1 MLKINNIDTYYGGL
15 HILKNLTMEVGDGEL
30 VAVLGANGAGKS
42 TLLKAISGLVVPT
55 AGDIEYNG
63 VKIGGLDPPKICQ
76 MGITQVPE
84 GRLVF
89 SGLTVRENLLLGS
102 YLRKDKDGVK
112 QAYNTIY
119 DLFPILK
126 ERTKQLAGTLS
137 GGEQQMLAIARG
149 LMAAPSLILFDEPSL
164 GLAPFLVESV
174 ADTIRAIHERGI
186 TVLLV
191 EQNANM
197 ALRLADRGYVL
208 QVGEIILEGTGREL
222 LVNPEVRAAYL
233 GI

>member
-1 MLKINNIDTYYGGL
+1 MLKIKNIDTYYGGL
-15 HILKNLTMEVGDGEL
+15 HILKNLSMEVGDGEL

-42 TLLKAISGLVVPT
+42 TLLKTISGLVVPT
-55 AGDIEYNG
+55 AGEIEYNG
-63 VKIGGLDPPKICQ
+63 VRIDGLDPPKICQ

-102 YLRKDKDGVK
+102 YLRNDKDGIK

-174 ADTIRAIHERGI
+174 ANTIRAIHERGI

-208 QVGEIILEGTGREL
+208 QVGEIILEGTGKEL
-222 LVNPEVRAAYL
+222 LVNPKIRAAYL

>member
-1 MLKINNIDTYYGGL
+1 
-15 HILKNLTMEVGDGEL
+15 
-30 VAVLGANGAGKS
+30 
-42 TLLKAISGLVVPT
+42 
-55 AGDIEYNG
+55 
-63 VKIGGLDPPKICQ
+63 

-102 YLRKDKDGVK
+102 YLRKDKEGIK
-112 QAYNTIY
+112 AAYDTIY
-119 DLFPILK
+119 QLFPILK
-126 ERTKQLAGTLS
+126 ERNKQLAGTLS

-149 LMAAPSLILFDEPSL
+149 MMAAPKLILFDEPSL

-174 ADTIRAIHERGI
+174 ADTIRAIHERGT

-208 QVGEIILEGTGREL
+208 QVGEVILKGTGKEL
-222 LVNPEVRAAYL
+222 LVNPEVRMAYL

>member
-15 HILKNLTMEVGDGEL
+15 HILKNLSMEVADGEL
-30 VAVLGANGAGKS
+30 VAVLGGNGAGKS

-55 AGDIEYNG
+55 AGDIEYDG
-63 VKIGGLDPPKICQ
+63 VNISGLDPPKIVR

-102 YLRKDKDGVK
+102 YLRKDKEGIK
-112 QAYNTIY
+112 EAYNTIY
-119 DLFPILK
+119 ELFPILK
-126 ERTKQLAGTLS
+126 ERNKQLAGTLS

-149 LMAAPSLILFDEPSL
+149 LMAAPKLILFDEPSL

-174 ADTIRAIHERGI
+174 ADTIRGVHERGI

-208 QVGEIILEGTGREL
+208 QVGEIILEGSGEEL
-222 LVNPEVRAAYL
+222 LVNPEVRMAYL